1 MPKHI
6 VVADER
12 EAQLRQIASD
22 HNVSTADA
30 VSLLIR
36 WAIEAGKVA
45 PGLPDYSVTRQGNL
59 IVADMAG
66 IVRTMSLE
74 EAEAVAGAIQL
85 IAEPKRSAFIEA
97 AKALTLANPLVANEL
112 RVKRRGSSIKIT
124 GDEGFDKTLS
134 HSVALDLVEMIR
146 AALK

>member
-12 EAQLRQIASD
+12 EAQLRQIAQA

-45 PGLPDYSVTRQGNL
+45 PGLPDYTVTRKGNL

-66 IVRTMSLE
+66 IVRTMSLQ

-85 IAEPKRSAFIEA
+85 MAEPKRSDFIEA
-97 AKALTLANPLVANEL
+97 AKALTLANPVVDEL
-112 RVKRRGSSIKIT
+112 RVKRRGSAIKIT
-124 GDEGFDKTLS
+124 GDEGQDKTLS
-134 HSVALDLVEMIR
+134 HSVALDLVGMIR